1 MSKPYADI
9 FGYNKKLPWSIELC
23 IYKTTVP
30 GSACLCP
37 SSLPQRFVHHAA
49 RCPLRTTCP
58 VFVSFEIPAFT
69 IGRLVSDFRHWGGAS
84 GDAGCHLLMFFY
96 TSRRRSEK
104 EKVLIYHYASPSS
117 SSVFHVFIA
126 VRLFAVFVEW
136 IFHCLWLWLTVHWQ
150 SFRYRTMFYSY
161 LSLIPAFNYS
171 LLIMWTYNLMRFL
184 CSHLLTSL
192 QGCSSYCYL

>member
-1 MSKPYADI
+1 MCPNHTQTFSVTTKSYLGPSNFVFI
-9 FGYNKKLPWSIELC
+9 RLPFRDPSARALHR
-23 IYKTTVP
+23 YPNALSTT
-30 GSACLCP
+30 L
-37 SSLPQRFVHHAA
+37 HAA
-49 RCPLRTTCP
+49 LCAQP
-58 VFVSFEIPAFT
+58 VPFFVSFEIPAFT
-69 IGRLVSDFRHWGGAS
+69 IGRMVSDFRHWGGAC
-84 GDAGCHLLMFFY
+84 GDAGCHLLMLFY
-96 TSRRRSEK
+96 ASRRRSEK

-184 CSHLLTSL
+184 CNHLLTSL
-192 QGCSSYCYL
+192 QGCSSYC